1 MKKILLTTLL
11 LLGIISAYSQNC
23 TPSWP
28 QGGGAGIIPDS
39 ATNLPAAYEL
49 IPYSATVNFK
59 VPKDTVASLGGF
71 PVAVTIQNITV
82 TNVSGLSAIPATVP
96 FTYVTNP
103 ATGIFPGDSVGC
115 ALITGT
121 AAAGSSGTY
130 QIQFSVTANAI
141 INATGTP
148 VQQPYTIDYYKIV
161 VLPDASAQV
170 INGNE
175 PGILNIAPNPAIHTT
190 ALQYYVPVKQNA
202 VLLIYNAVGQMVQ
215 QVVLNPT
222 AGLNNYN
229 IDTKELP
236 NGNYFLALILEGK
249 KLSTRFTVNK

>member
-1 MKKILLTTLL
+1 MKKLL
-11 LLGIISAYSQNC
+11 LISLLLSGITYAYSQNC
-23 TPSWP
+23 TPTWP

-39 ATNLPAAYEL
+39 ATNLPVAYEL

-59 VPKDTVASLGGF
+59 VPKDTIASLGGF

-82 TNVSGLSAIPATVP
+82 NNVTGLSSIPYTVP

-103 ATGIFPGDSVGC
+103 STGIFKGDSVGC

-130 QIQFSVTANAI
+130 PIQFSVTANAV
-141 INATGTP
+141 INATQTP

-175 PGILNIAPNPAIHTT
+175 ASIVNIAPNPAINSTSF
-190 ALQYYVPVKQNA
+190 QYYVPYKQNA
-202 VLLIYNAVGQMVQ
+202 ALLIYNSIGQMVQ
-215 QVVLNPT
+215 QVVLNPS

-229 IDTKELP
+229 IDTNELP
-236 NGNYFLALILEGK
+236 NGTYFIALILDGN
-249 KLSTRFTVNK
+249 KLSSRFTVSK